1 MLLIRSSP
9 LSNQRKFFLGKVP
22 NLHKAKFNRNKNLE
36 RSCLLCIPG
45 IFHLW
50 EMFFF
55 AVEID
60 DAYEMYVRLVQF
72 GLLMLFYKKWNS
84 NMWVSKSSCI
94 GSKSVSLC
102 RKICPDLCLSKKSH
116 VNNCIVRSKGK
127 LPGNLQLALQSLQ
140 YMEGRWGEDLL
151 HHLFLFQF
159 GIDVLRGSRLLRLKT
174 ILRDSQ
180 RVVLDLPSKR

>member
-1 MLLIRSSP
+1 MPP
-9 LSNQRKFFLGKVP
+9 LHPRHFPPLRDV
-22 NLHKAKFNRNKNLE
+22 
-36 RSCLLCIPG
+36 
-45 IFHLW
+45 
-50 EMFFF
+50 FF

-140 YMEGRWGEDLL
+140 YTEGRWGEDLL